1 MNQFGELMAANHP
14 VALTIAGSDPSGGAG
29 LQADL
34 KTFQQLGVYGASAVT
49 LITVQN
55 TRGVSR
61 IQLLAEDL
69 VLQQIDAV
77 LSDIPPH
84 AIKTG
89 ALGGEMLIRSIA
101 KRLAGSTVPLI
112 VDPVLVS
119 KHGAPLADASAVKA
133 LREELLPL
141 AFLVTPNR
149 YELERLAELHV
160 GDLAR
165 MRRAM
170 ERLHEAG
177 AKRLLVKVGR
187 AGGRMVHWLAE
198 AGKETVVLETP
209 WVQEGNQHGSGC
221 TLAATIASLLALGHP
236 DLVEICHQAI
246 DRVWHAVASSRRFGQ
261 GISPVDHL
269 ALANGE
275 PSGG

>member
-1 MNQFGELMAANHP
+1 MSIPLDRRHAGHP

-34 KTFQQLGVYGASAVT
+34 KTFQQLGVYGASAMT

-55 TRGVSR
+55 TLGVSR
-61 IQLLAEDL
+61 IELLAEDL

-89 ALGGEMLIRSIA
+89 ALGGEPLIRSIA

-119 KHGAPLADASAVKA
+119 KHGAPLADAPAVAA
-133 LREELLPL
+133 LREDLLPR

-149 YELERLAELHV
+149 YELERLAEMPV
-160 GDLAR
+160 GDLAG
-165 MRRAM
+165 MIRAM

-177 AKRLLVKVGR
+177 AKRLLVKAGR
-187 AGGRMVHWLAE
+187 AGDRMVHWLAE

-209 WVQEGNQHGSGC
+209 WVRGGNQHGSGC
-221 TLAATIASLLALGHP
+221 TLAATIASFLALGHP
-236 DLVEICHQAI
+236 DLPTICRQAI
-246 DRVWHAVASSRRFGQ
+246 DRVWHAVASSRHFGK

-269 ALANGE
+269 ALATGE